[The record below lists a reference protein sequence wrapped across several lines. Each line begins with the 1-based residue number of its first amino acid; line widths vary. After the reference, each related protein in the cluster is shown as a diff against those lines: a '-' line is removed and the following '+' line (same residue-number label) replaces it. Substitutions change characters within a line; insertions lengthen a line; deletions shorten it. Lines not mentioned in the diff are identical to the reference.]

1 MQVSGEAEG
10 YTWGKGGGV
19 QTGKG
24 MGVKGPGEGGG
35 MYRPRR
41 LGLIKVKLGREVSL
55 QKLQFIETDSHFL
68 VHKHITHT
76 HSHTH
81 HTHRHSQDTHTS
93 NTYT

>member
-19 QTGKG
+19 TGKG

-68 VHKHITHT
+68 VYKHITHT
-76 HSHTH
+76 H
-81 HTHRHSQDTHTS
+81 RHSHDTHTS